1 MTYILILFLTYVL
14 HLLLKLNWVCTAV
27 VLVFLLVM
35 QHFHRIK
42 GQRFQ
47 EARKRF
53 LDVSLYIDTL
63 LYSFLKEQKIIRAFE
78 DGESILE
85 CAIREAVEEV
95 GLVVDNCTNEPFE
108 IFNDYVSLRSVEY
121 HMTIFAVE
129 VASKQDFI
137 ETGRETKFTTWM
149 SIEAFNDRGRKDHQ
163 PIVQKLYNTLVS
175 K

>member
-78 DGESILE
+78 DVKSTLADGHMKETVSRAIDHMMLTFDETEVFVDAMRIIEDSYYGKTVRGLFHTIDVRKSTGISCVSGGRYILLWYI
-85 CAIREAVEEV
+85 C
-95 GLVVDNCTNEPFE
+95 DNQC
-108 IFNDYVSLRSVEY
+108 
-121 HMTIFAVE
+121 
-129 VASKQDFI
+129 KQFCRI
-137 ETGRETKFTTWM
+137 
-149 SIEAFNDRGRKDHQ
+149 
-163 PIVQKLYNTLVS
+163 
-175 K
+175 

>member
-1 MTYILILFLTYVL
+1 MYILILFLTYVL

-78 DGESILE
+78 DVKSTLADGHMKETWNLRLVQHF
-85 CAIREAVEEV
+85 IRKTAARSRAAVSR
-95 GLVVDNCTNEPFE
+95 N
-108 IFNDYVSLRSVEY
+108 
-121 HMTIFAVE
+121 
-129 VASKQDFI
+129 
-137 ETGRETKFTTWM
+137 M
-149 SIEAFNDRGRKDHQ
+149 SGRKSMKAWHRR
-163 PIVQKLYNTLVS
+163 
-175 K
+175 

>member
-78 DGESILE
+78 DVKSTLADGHMKETVSR
-85 CAIREAVEEV
+85 AIDHMMLTFDETEVFVDAMRIIEDEYKCNRIVNAHEFMAHASSLSAV
-95 GLVVDNCTNEPFE
+95 
-108 IFNDYVSLRSVEY
+108 
-121 HMTIFAVE
+121 M
-129 VASKQDFI
+129 
-137 ETGRETKFTTWM
+137 
-149 SIEAFNDRGRKDHQ
+149 
-163 PIVQKLYNTLVS
+163 
-175 K
+175 

>member
-47 EARKRF
+47 EARKRL

-78 DGESILE
+78 DVKSTLADGHMKETVSR
-85 CAIREAVEEV
+85 AIDHMMLTFDETEV
-95 GLVVDNCTNEPFE
+95 LVYAMRIFE
-108 IFNDYVSLRSVEY
+108 DE
-121 HMTIFAVE
+121 
-129 VASKQDFI
+129 
-137 ETGRETKFTTWM
+137 
-149 SIEAFNDRGRKDHQ
+149 
-163 PIVQKLYNTLVS
+163 
-175 K
+175 

>member
-1 MTYILILFLTYVL
+1 MMYILILFLTYVL

-78 DGESILE
+78 DVKSTLADGHMKETVSRAIDHMMLTFDETEVFVDAMRIIEDGSSSYMSESAPYRSQAYEEKSDSGCKE
-85 CAIREAVEEV
+85 CI
-95 GLVVDNCTNEPFE
+95 
-108 IFNDYVSLRSVEY
+108 SQ
-121 HMTIFAVE
+121 
-129 VASKQDFI
+129 VAD
-137 ETGRETKFTTWM
+137 GPC
-149 SIEAFNDRGRKDHQ
+149 
-163 PIVQKLYNTLVS
+163 PINS
-175 K
+175 E

>member
-42 GQRFQ
+42 DQRFQ

-78 DGESILE
+78 DVKSTLADGHMKE
-85 CAIREAVEEV
+85 
-95 GLVVDNCTNEPFE
+95 T
-108 IFNDYVSLRSVEY
+108 VSRALD
-121 HMTIFAVE
+121 HMMLTF
-129 VASKQDFI
+129 D
-137 ETGRETKFTTWM
+137 ET
-149 SIEAFNDRGRKDHQ
+149 
-163 PIVQKLYNTLVS
+163 
-175 K
+175 

>member
-1 MTYILILFLTYVL
+1 MTYILIFFLTYVL

-78 DGESILE
+78 DVKRWSYEGDCEQ
-85 CAIREAVEEV
+85 
-95 GLVVDNCTNEPFE
+95 G
-108 IFNDYVSLRSVEY
+108 Y
-121 HMTIFAVE
+121 
-129 VASKQDFI
+129 
-137 ETGRETKFTTWM
+137 
-149 SIEAFNDRGRKDHQ
+149 
-163 PIVQKLYNTLVS
+163 
-175 K
+175 

>member
-1 MTYILILFLTYVL
+1 MSLNDQFWADHESVRTAPPQAPLTRWKDNNKAGIIPYYKEPDGTYKFLMMVASDPRFGGF
-14 HLLLKLNWVCTAV
+14 KP
-27 VLVFLLVM
+27 M
-35 QHFHRIK
+35 ISK
-42 GQRFQ
+42 GT
-47 EARKRF
+47 
-53 LDVSLYIDTL
+53 I
-63 LYSFLKEQKIIRAFE
+63 E

>member
-1 MTYILILFLTYVL
+1 MMYILILFLTYVL

-78 DGESILE
+78 DVRAHWQMVI
-85 CAIREAVEEV
+85 
-95 GLVVDNCTNEPFE
+95 
-108 IFNDYVSLRSVEY
+108 
-121 HMTIFAVE
+121 
-129 VASKQDFI
+129 
-137 ETGRETKFTTWM
+137 
-149 SIEAFNDRGRKDHQ
+149 
-163 PIVQKLYNTLVS
+163 
-175 K
+175 